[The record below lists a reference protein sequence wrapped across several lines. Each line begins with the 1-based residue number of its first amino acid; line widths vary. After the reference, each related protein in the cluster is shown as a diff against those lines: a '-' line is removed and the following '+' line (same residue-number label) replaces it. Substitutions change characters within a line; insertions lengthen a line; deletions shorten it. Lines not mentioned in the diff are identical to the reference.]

1 MEAQIPSVRIARIVE
16 IPRLTHIHT
25 LSLMRFHGEQ
35 IGVNLRSEYSVD
47 PGIRNLLRLQL
58 QVVYTW
64 LHNQIVRPLCEY
76 GMEIDFDLEDVG
88 IDLEDGEILLP
99 EWLAR
104 ITLSTGIGALRGM
117 LAVATRNTFLI
128 NYPMPL
134 FDLSEL
140 IEGDA
145 TLRIHEKEV
154 L

>member
-1 MEAQIPSVRIARIVE
+1 MDARTPSVRIARIVE
-16 IPRLTHIHT
+16 LPQLTHIHT
-25 LSLMRFHGEQ
+25 LSLLRFHGEQ

-47 PGIRNLLRLQL
+47 PRVSSVLRLQL
-58 QVVYTW
+58 QVAYTW
-64 LHNQIVRPLCEY
+64 LHNQIIRPLCEY

-88 IDLEDGEILLP
+88 IALEDGEILLP

-117 LAVATRNTFLI
+117 FAAATRNTFLV
-128 NYPMPL
+128 NYPVPL

-145 TLRIHEKEV
+145 TLRIHDREV